1 MEVIQWTDASPGA
14 KSNDANADASLND
27 FLAQKNWLNQVFLR
41 IFYVDVISVP
51 SATFGKWPYIFR
63 KHKSNT
69 KWTDICIEAVESN
82 TNAESCYL
90 LSKTWFTV
98 RSVS

>member
-41 IFYVDVISVP
+41 IFYVDVISVW
-51 SATFGKWPYIFR
+51 GYI
-63 KHKSNT
+63 SP
-69 KWTDICIEAVESN
+69 
-82 TNAESCYL
+82 
-90 LSKTWFTV
+90 LSYFWKVTLHFSQTQV
-98 RSVS
+98 